1 MNSLIRLF
9 SICLGFA
16 SMASG
21 QAVQKVIDPL
31 AHNQRAIENALRCLR
46 TISGDSYRIAL
57 TENWISLNLAEIGYV
72 DASLKVLR
80 ESAPHYL
87 LVYGCADSALASLPY
102 ADHEDS
108 CSLIELGT
116 ELLPY
121 TQGRG
126 GEGVQLQLLK
136 LASVLEEPTSIK
148 KLLDAKRITSI
159 DMTESLAEFLQDY
172 KPSMLNRFLD
182 SIMPSRQWEI
192 APKNQNHEV
201 FLQWTKIRNAD
212 LYTAR
217 LLMKVAESRIW
228 HQSPFPKYWVN
239 YALTGVRIDS
249 IGAYPELVLLGI
261 AELSLQEKNIKH
273 TIDLINE
280 TGKRIQRWPPQFE
293 SVYLVERNMAE
304 LIAKLPNNEALRK
317 ESRDRLVK
325 RIEQLNQ
332 GIDPYGQ
339 MINLPLLAEACH
351 QIGENALAQNTWAK
365 AVTLCSLNPNPES
378 QSIGLARIWISYGRA
393 NVVPEEEIANLLAQ
407 TEAQLP
413 LAYSKIR

>member
-1 MNSLIRLF
+1 
-9 SICLGFA
+9 
-16 SMASG
+16 
-21 QAVQKVIDPL
+21 
-31 AHNQRAIENALRCLR
+31 
-46 TISGDSYRIAL
+46 
-57 TENWISLNLAEIGYV
+57 
-72 DASLKVLR
+72 
-80 ESAPHYL
+80 
-87 LVYGCADSALASLPY
+87 
-102 ADHEDS
+102 
-108 CSLIELGT
+108 
-116 ELLPY
+116 
-121 TQGRG
+121 
-126 GEGVQLQLLK
+126 
-136 LASVLEEPTSIK
+136 
-148 KLLDAKRITSI
+148 
-159 DMTESLAEFLQDY
+159 
-172 KPSMLNRFLD
+172 MLNRFLD

-217 LLMKVAESRIW
+217 LLMKVAESRIR

-280 TGKRIQRWPPQFE
+280 TGKMIQRWPPQFE

-393 NVVPEEEIANLLAQ
+393 NVVPEEEIANLLAK